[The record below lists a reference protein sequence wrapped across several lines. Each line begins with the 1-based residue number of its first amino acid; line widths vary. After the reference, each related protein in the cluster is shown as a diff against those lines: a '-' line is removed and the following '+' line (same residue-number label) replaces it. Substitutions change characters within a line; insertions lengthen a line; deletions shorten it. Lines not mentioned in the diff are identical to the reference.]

1 MFANSVSPPT
11 GGVRMQRSS
20 EPSDGTSVNDM
31 SECHWRPVY
40 LESEGEPSGFGSFV
54 TIRSSGYC
62 G

>member
-1 MFANSVSPPT
+1 MLANIVSPPT
-11 GGVRMQRSS
+11 GGMSTQRSS

-40 LESEGEPSGFGSFV
+40 LESDGEPSGLGSLV